1 MSPAIKEMKPG
12 VWVEIYFDFD
22 IFMAVFLTLR
32 GGGGGIIPQTNS
44 QDATFF

>member
-1 MSPAIKEMKPG
+1 MSQPIKEMKPG
-12 VWVEIYFDFD
+12 VLVEIYFDFD

-32 GGGGGIIPQTNS
+32 GGGGIIPQTNS